1 MLLINGKFQKK
12 IITLALLA
20 VFLADPMTGICYAA
34 EILPDNSVQ
43 EFSIT
48 AQTLESNLAQTPMVM
63 DDLSFDTKL
72 PDGNL
77 YAAMEDYA
85 NSEETQLDID
95 NEKLALT
102 QQQALNLSPAADITK
117 AEKETGKTTMTNN
130 HDESVIKS
138 GMDVQQKKQA
148 LQNLMEKYGYDK
160 FDIKDAMECIDWQKR
175 KTTDFAPTFYIIL
188 KNGSLIY
195 FNGYKNKFLYQ
206 YAFDEQVMKNIS
218 ALIDEMKKCGYDKN
232 YIKDALK
239 CIDWQKRKTT
249 DFAPTFYT
257 ILKNGNLIYFH
268 DYNAKLLYEYIFDE
282 QVMKNVSVFIN
293 EMKKYGYD
301 RYYISHSLEYIDWQK
316 RKTTDFAP
324 TFHAILKN
332 GSLVYFYGYNTQLL
346 YEYIFDEQVMK
357 NIFVFIDEMKKYS
370 YDEDDIKEAL
380 EYIDWEKSKNDF
392 EQIINITK
400 LNCNSLKV
408 LCYMNYDKPAA
419 TYEIL
424 KVMKNNKICLEEDNM
439 RYVFKESSNRIYT
452 EYEKIYKDGTITN
465 KEEKLVKVIKS
476 MENTNKNLAKFDKI
490 KNGTVKTLG
499 ITALVITAPIW
510 GPFALWVLWD
520 LEHNN

>member
-20 VFLADPMTGICYAA
+20 VFLAGPMTGMCYAA
-34 EILPDNSVQ
+34 EILPDNSVR

-130 HDESVIKS
+130 HDESVIKA
-138 GMDVQQKKQA
+138 GMDMQQKKQA

-175 KTTDFAPTFYIIL
+175 KTTDFAPTFY
-188 KNGSLIY
+188 
-195 FNGYKNKFLYQ
+195 
-206 YAFDEQVMKNIS
+206 
-218 ALIDEMKKCGYDKN
+218 
-232 YIKDALK
+232 
-239 CIDWQKRKTT
+239 
-249 DFAPTFYT
+249 T

-268 DYNAKLLYEYIFDE
+268 DYNAK
-282 QVMKNVSVFIN
+282 
-293 EMKKYGYD
+293 
-301 RYYISHSLEYIDWQK
+301 
-316 RKTTDFAP
+316 
-324 TFHAILKN
+324 
-332 GSLVYFYGYNTQLL
+332 LL